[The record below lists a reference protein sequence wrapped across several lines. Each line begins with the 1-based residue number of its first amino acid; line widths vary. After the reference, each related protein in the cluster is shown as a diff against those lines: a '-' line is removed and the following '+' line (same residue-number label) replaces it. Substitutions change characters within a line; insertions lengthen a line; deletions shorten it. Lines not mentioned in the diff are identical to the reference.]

1 MVAIV
6 EQDWWFLLDNVI
18 LLGANVPNADYIN
31 LAWEQ
36 WEDMLYD
43 KVPYTFIDYLGE
55 YDMHS
60 IFIYAY
66 ASKDKKMSY
75 LIQNKN
81 QTVAIIQDKKALD
94 EDEMD
99 AATVFLYTH
108 DSISDKIDKRELE
121 WEKIKLGA
129 NLNLSA

>member
-1 MVAIV
+1 MVTIV
-6 EQDWWFLLDNVI
+6 EQDGWFLLDNVI
-18 LLGANVPNADYIN
+18 LLGANVPNSDYIN

-43 KVPYTFIDYLGE
+43 KVPYTFIDYPGE

-60 IFIYAY
+60 IFIYAF
-66 ASKDKKMSY
+66 ADKTKKLSY
-75 LIQNKN
+75 LVQNKN
-81 QTVAIIQDKKALD
+81 QTIAIVQDGKALN

-99 AATVFLYTH
+99 TANVFLYT
-108 DSISDKIDKRELE
+108 DDRIADRIDKLELE

-129 NLNLSA
+129 NSELSA